1 MRNFFGSVKK
11 KGQHMAN
18 LAVHYRDE
26 EKEEMDNEKRQE
38 LHAELAERCNE
49 RRNQNRTRRIEAAR
63 SSRDERS
70 DEQKVQDDIDSVM
83 EDIPVVPTMPKN
95 GVKRHRRPPSWEDIA
110 DEAEVWGNAAA
121 IANFA
126 SDLASD
132 FDGASQTAKY
142 QRLNQWKKD

>member
-11 KGQHMAN
+11 NGQHIAN
-18 LAVHYRDE
+18 LAVQHYRDE

-38 LHAELAERCNE
+38 LRAELAERCNE

-95 GVKRHRRPPSWEDIA
+95 GVKRHKRPPRCIRNE
-110 DEAEVWGNAAA
+110 GM
-121 IANFA
+121 
-126 SDLASD
+126 
-132 FDGASQTAKY
+132 Y
-142 QRLNQWKKD
+142 KKIFR